1 VELHPA
7 ENRGYREL
15 YLTASAVA
23 RRFGH
28 LASAFGAGDA
38 HEALTKAGESL
49 ERMVAELRPLTAR
62 HGLYSRLAAE
72 GGGAS
77 IGTARGTIADR
88 FLERNQA
95 LRTATDELEH
105 VATLLTYLNAVSGT
119 RRDAELCEFTEAWER
134 RLRRQLG
141 AVRAAVRELGA
152 DPDEAVRP
160 LDDSPVGRAAHRTA
174 WTVGAIGEWTDRRV
188 GRRGR

>member
-1 VELHPA
+1 MNLHPA

-28 LASAFGAGDA
+28 LASAFGEGGAN
-38 HEALTKAGESL
+38 EALTKAGESL
-49 ERMVAELRPLTAR
+49 EQMVAELRPLTAGY
-62 HGLYSRLAAE
+62 GLYSRLAAE
-72 GGGAS
+72 GGGSS
-77 IGTARGTIADR
+77 IGTARGAIADR

-95 LRTATDELEH
+95 LRIAADELEH
-105 VATLLTYLNAVSGT
+105 LATLLAYLRAVSGT
-119 RRDAELCEFTEAWER
+119 RDDTELCDFTEAWER

-141 AVRAAVRELGA
+141 AVRRVIRELGA
-152 DPDEAVRP
+152 DPDEAIRP

-174 WTVGAIGEWTDRRV
+174 WTVGAIGEWTDRRI

>member
-1 VELHPA
+1 MHPA

-15 YLTASAVA
+15 YLTARAVA

-28 LASAFGAGDA
+28 LASAFGEGAA
-38 HEALTKAGESL
+38 HEALAKAGEGL
-49 ERMVAELRPLTAR
+49 EQMVADLRPLTAR

-95 LRTATDELEH
+95 LRIAADELEH
-105 VATLLTYLNAVSGT
+105 LATLLAYLNSVSGT
-119 RRDAELCEFTEAWER
+119 RDDAELCEFTDAWER

-141 AVRAAVRELGA
+141 AVRRAVRDLGS
-152 DPDEAVRP
+152 DPDEAIRP

-174 WTVGAIGEWTDRRV
+174 WTFGAIGEWTDRRI